1 MENVTAPED
10 YVEEVLKRVKPEY
23 LLKTYNITEWTDHED
38 FLDQVAKRYGKLLK
52 VCHGVVRANFVL
64 SNFSQKEPKCCLMG
78 LITEGMY

>member
-52 VCHGVVRANFVL
+52 VCQGVVRANFVF
-64 SNFSQKEPKCCLMG
+64 FSKKEPKCRLMG
-78 LITEGMY
+78 LITEKA